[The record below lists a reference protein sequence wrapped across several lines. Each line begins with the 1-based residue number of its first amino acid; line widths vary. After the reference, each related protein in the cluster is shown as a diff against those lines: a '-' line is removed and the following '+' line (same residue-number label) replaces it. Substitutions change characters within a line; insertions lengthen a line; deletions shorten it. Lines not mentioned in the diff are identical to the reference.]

1 MKPFR
6 SSWFGPALILV
17 LALLPAWVRAAEPGF
32 PTVVRIEN
40 GLLAG
45 LRSTD
50 GGVMSF
56 KGIPFAAPPVGD
68 LRWKEPQRAPDWAGV
83 RPADAFGP
91 SPMQPMPRPFGV
103 YTQEFLIPAQPVSED
118 CLYLN
123 VWTGAKAPSERRPV
137 IVWIY
142 GGGFGTGG
150 SNVPIYDGEAL
161 AARGVV
167 FVSINYRVGVFG
179 FFAHPELTKESPNK
193 ASGHYALM
201 DQLAAL
207 QWVKRNIA
215 IFGGD
220 PDNVTVAG
228 QSAGAMSISA
238 LAGSPLARGLFR
250 RVIAESG
257 SLLVREGAFRT
268 VERAAAEQSGLAMMN
283 AAGAKSLAELRAR
296 PAEVILEAL
305 RGRFFPVVDGYVL
318 PETVPDLY
326 ADGPPLEIDL
336 LTGWNADETRGAAP
350 VSAAVYREQLRSR
363 FGADALAVLRQY
375 PAENEGEAGV
385 SQRAFSRDETF
396 GVAGFKWA
404 MLQARAGRRAYVY
417 SFERKPPARGDYV
430 RYGAFHTAEVPYALG
445 TLAFLQNRPLE
456 AIDRTLS
463 NQMMAYWVNF
473 ARTGDPNGPDLPR
486 WNTFAANVGGSLTL
500 SETVTYGPTPNFEG
514 LLLLLRLLD
523 QSPVR

>member
-1 MKPFR
+1 MNLPR
-6 SSWFGPALILV
+6 LAC
-17 LALLPAWVRAAEPGF
+17 ALLFLLSGHLGLAAAEPIF
-32 PTVVRIEN
+32 PTVVRVEN

-45 LRSTD
+45 LRSAD
-50 GGVMSF
+50 GAVMSF
-56 KGIPFAAPPVGD
+56 KGVPFAAPPVGE
-68 LRWKEPQRAPDWAGV
+68 LRWKEPQPAADWAGV
-83 RPADAFGP
+83 RPADVFGP
-91 SPMQPMPRPFGV
+91 SPMQPTPRPFSV
-103 YTQEFLIPAQPVSED
+103 YTEEFLIPADPVSED

-123 VWTGAKAPSERRPV
+123 VWTVAKSPAERRPV

-150 SNVPIYDGEAL
+150 ANVPLYDGEAL
-161 AARGVV
+161 AARGAV

-179 FFAHPELTKESPNK
+179 FFAHPELTKESPHR

-215 IFGGD
+215 VFGGD

-268 VERAAAEQSGLAMMN
+268 VDRPAAEQAGVALMK

-296 PAEVILEAL
+296 PADAILESL
-305 RGRFFPVVDGYVL
+305 RARFFPVVDGHVL
-318 PETVPDLY
+318 TAPVPELF
-326 ADGPPLEIDL
+326 ANGPPLEIDL
-336 LTGWNADETRGAAP
+336 LTGWNADENRGAPLVTAT
-350 VSAAVYREQLRSR
+350 AYREDLRTR
-363 FGADALAVLRQY
+363 FGPDALAVLRQY
-375 PAENEGEAGV
+375 PAEDEAEAV
-385 SQRAFSRDETF
+385 TSQQALSRDETF
-396 GVAGFKWA
+396 GIAGFKWA

-417 SFERKPPARGDYV
+417 SFERKPPARGEFV

-445 TLAFLQNRPLE
+445 TLAYSQNRPLQ
-456 AIDRTLS
+456 AVDRALS
-463 NQMMAYWVNF
+463 AQMMAYWVNF
-473 ARTGDPNGPDLPR
+473 ARTGDPNGPDLPV
-486 WNTFAANVGGSLTL
+486 WTPFAANTGGSLILGDT
-500 SETVTYGPTPNFEG
+500 TAFGPTPRFEG
-514 LLLLLRLLD
+514 LLLLSRLLD
-523 QSPVR
+523 QAAPR

>member
-1 MKPFR
+1 MNLSR
-6 SSWFGPALILV
+6 VARALLSLLVIVPAL
-17 LALLPAWVRAAEPGF
+17 RAAERVF
-32 PTVVRIEN
+32 PTVVRVEN

-50 GGVMSF
+50 GAVMSF
-56 KGIPFAAPPVGD
+56 KGVPFAAPPVGE
-68 LRWKEPQRAPDWAGV
+68 LRWKEPQRAADWAGV
-83 RPADAFGP
+83 RPADAYGP
-91 SPMQPMPRPFGV
+91 SPMQPVPRPFNV
-103 YTQEFLIPAQPVSED
+103 YTEEFLIPAEPVSED

-123 VWTGAKAPSERRPV
+123 VWTGATSPAERRPV

-142 GGGFGTGG
+142 GGGFGSGG
-150 SNVPIYDGEAL
+150 ANVPIYEGEAL

-179 FFAHPELTKESPNK
+179 FFAHPELTKESPHK

-207 QWVKRNIA
+207 QWVQRNIA
-215 IFGGD
+215 VFGGD
-220 PDNVTVAG
+220 PGNVTVAG

-238 LAGSPLARGLFR
+238 LAGSPLAKGLFR

-257 SLLVREGAFRT
+257 SLLVRDGAFRT
-268 VERAAAEQSGLAMMN
+268 VDRPVAEQSGVEMMK

-296 PAEVILEAL
+296 PAEAILEGL

-318 PETVPDLY
+318 PAPVPELY
-326 ADGPPLEIDL
+326 ANGPPLELDL
-336 LTGWNADETRGAAP
+336 LTGWNADETRGAP
-350 VSAAVYREQLRSR
+350 QVNAAEYREQLRVR
-363 FGADALAVLRQY
+363 FGPDSLAVLRQY
-375 PAENEGEAGV
+375 PAENDADAAV

-417 SFERKPPARGDYV
+417 SFERKPPARGEFV

-445 TLAFLQNRPLE
+445 TLTYLQNRPLQ

-473 ARTGDPNGPDLPR
+473 ARNGDPNGPDLPV
-486 WNTFAANVGGSLTL
+486 WTPFAATTGGSLTL
-500 SETVTYGPTPNFEG
+500 DETTVFGPTPRFEG

-523 QSPVR
+523 SASAR